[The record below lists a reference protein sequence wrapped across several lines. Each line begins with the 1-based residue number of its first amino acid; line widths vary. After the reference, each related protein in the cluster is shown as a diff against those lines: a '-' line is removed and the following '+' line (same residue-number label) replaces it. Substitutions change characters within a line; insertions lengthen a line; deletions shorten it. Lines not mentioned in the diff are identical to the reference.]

1 MGEENKRLAA
11 LAVKDVTVG
20 NVEDASREPVYVTAR
35 ALSRVSVG
43 VIVVFLPGTEIELKR
58 VPLVFSAELVKFV
71 SIVLLP
77 ACLVAL

>member
-1 MGEENKRLAA
+1 MGEEKKRLAA

-43 VIVVFLPGTEIELKR
+43 VIVVFLPGTELKR